1 MRLLI
6 YGAGVI
12 GCWYAVLFSKA
23 GYDTTI
29 YARGK
34 RLELLRKEGLRYE
47 VKGKVHKAD
56 IKIIGRL
63 ENEDSYDFIF
73 LTVKENQVHTA
84 LEELSHNSSPNIV
97 TMVNTIEGYENWER
111 LSGEGRII
119 PAFPGSGGS
128 FQDGILKA
136 ALTPYII
143 QPTTFAEING
153 CRTERLDKLSKIFKS
168 SRVPYQIVKNMQ
180 DWQLCHLAMVVPIAD
195 AYYMARIPQKA
206 WKEDNVMQKTAVQM
220 KHNFQTLY
228 KMGIVLSPRK
238 MNMFRLLPTW
248 MLKIGLTLIFKSD
261 FGDVFMYQHS
271 MNAPDEM
278 RALHEQ
284 FYGYL
289 NDK

>member
-119 PAFPGSGGS
+119 PAFPGAGGS

-195 AYYMARIPQKA
+195 AYYMAGIPQKA

-248 MLKIGLTLIFKSD
+248 MLKIGLTLVFKSD

>member
-63 ENEDSYDFIF
+63 ENEGSYDFIF

-84 LEELSHNSSPNIV
+84 LEELSHNFSPNIV

-119 PAFPGSGGS
+119 PAFPGAGGS

-168 SRVPYQIVKNMQ
+168 SRVPYQVVKNMQ

-228 KMGIVLSPRK
+228 KRGIVLSPRK

-248 MLKIGLTLIFKSD
+248 MLKIGLTLVFKSN

-278 RALHEQ
+278 RTLHEQ
-284 FYGYL
+284 FYRYL

>member
-143 QPTTFAEING
+143 QPTTFAEIDG

>member
-119 PAFPGSGGS
+119 PAFPGAGGS

-248 MLKIGLTLIFKSD
+248 MLKTGLTLVFKSD

>member
-47 VKGKVHKAD
+47 VKEKVHKAD

-84 LEELSHNSSPNIV
+84 LEELSHNFSPNIV

-119 PAFPGSGGS
+119 PAFPGAGGS

-168 SRVPYQIVKNMQ
+168 SRVPYQVVKNMQ

-228 KMGIVLSPRK
+228 KRGIVLSPRK

-248 MLKIGLTLIFKSD
+248 MLKIGLTLVFKSN

-278 RALHEQ
+278 RTLHEQ
-284 FYGYL
+284 FYRYL

>member
-84 LEELSHNSSPNIV
+84 LEELSHNFSPNIV

-119 PAFPGSGGS
+119 PAFPGAGGS

-168 SRVPYQIVKNMQ
+168 SRVPYQVVQNMQ

-228 KMGIVLSPRK
+228 KRGIVLSPRK

-248 MLKIGLTLIFKSD
+248 MLKIGLTLVFKSN

-278 RALHEQ
+278 RTLHEQ
-284 FYGYL
+284 FYRYL

>member
-119 PAFPGSGGS
+119 PAFPGAGGS

-180 DWQLCHLAMVVPIAD
+180 DWQLCHLVMVVPIAD

-248 MLKIGLTLIFKSD
+248 MLKTGLTLVFKSD

>member
-84 LEELSHNSSPNIV
+84 LEELSHNFSPNVV

-119 PAFPGSGGS
+119 PAFPGAGGS

-168 SRVPYQIVKNMQ
+168 SRVPYQVVKNMQ

-195 AYYMARIPQKA
+195 AYYMARIPQNA

-228 KMGIVLSPRK
+228 KRGIVLSPRK

-248 MLKIGLTLIFKSD
+248 MLKIGLTLVFKSN

-278 RALHEQ
+278 RTLHEQ
-284 FYGYL
+284 FYRYL

>member
-119 PAFPGSGGS
+119 PAFPGAGGS

-143 QPTTFAEING
+143 QPTTFAEIDG